1 MTIRQFLL
9 ACFCCVTPCLTAQ
22 TSKIKLSEMNL
33 SSIYQ
38 PYGTPL
44 PGKAVTGEPLRV
56 AGTFFTDG
64 IGVQANSKIKISL
77 QGKSSLFTCKIGIN
91 DQSVNYKD
99 SHLVKIP
106 LTDGTMLFYDQTNG
120 RKQYV
125 GTGKGNGEVEK
136 GSVVFKITGDGKELY
151 NSGIMR
157 GGETARAIS
166 LPVEGI
172 KILELEAES
181 ANDGLSGDHADWLEA
196 VITYFEI
203 RPSLVAPEYQGEI
216 ASMSKEVERSLQQKI
231 GQLETVC
238 LPLPSPSY
246 DWLICNQEAKA
257 KVYQANQGKDIVL
270 SNGLVSRVFR
280 IFPNLATVDIQNL
293 MTGEN
298 MLRAV
303 SNEGI
308 LTLDGKN
315 YSLGGLDG
323 QPEFGYTQYKW
334 LDRMEPFANSFR
346 VIDFRISEIT
356 PRINWKSRRWALE
369 KKRNPS
375 GKQQI
380 LGYGSFSCIN
390 VSKNS

>member
-33 SSIYQ
+33 SPIYQ
-38 PYGTPL
+38 PYGTPAS
-44 PGKAVTGEPLRV
+44 GKAVTGEPLQV
-56 AGTFFTDG
+56 AGTLFADG
-64 IGVQANSKIKISL
+64 VGVQANSKIKISL

-181 ANDGLSGDHADWLEA
+181 AMMDLA
-196 VITYFEI
+196 VIMLI
-203 RPSLVAPEYQGEI
+203 GWRPSLPI
-216 ASMSKEVERSLQQKI
+216 SK
-231 GQLETVC
+231 
-238 LPLPSPSY
+238 
-246 DWLICNQEAKA
+246 
-257 KVYQANQGKDIVL
+257 
-270 SNGLVSRVFR
+270 F
-280 IFPNLATVDIQNL
+280 
-293 MTGEN
+293 
-298 MLRAV
+298 
-303 SNEGI
+303 
-308 LTLDGKN
+308 
-315 YSLGGLDG
+315 
-323 QPEFGYTQYKW
+323 
-334 LDRMEPFANSFR
+334 DR
-346 VIDFRISEIT
+346 
-356 PRINWKSRRWALE
+356 L
-369 KKRNPS
+369 
-375 GKQQI
+375 
-380 LGYGSFSCIN
+380 
-390 VSKNS
+390 

>member
-1 MTIRQFLL
+1 MTIRQILL

-38 PYGTPL
+38 PYGTPAS
-44 PGKAVTGEPLRV
+44 GKAVTGEPLRV

-99 SHLVKIP
+99 SHLAKIP

-238 LPLPSPSY
+238 LPLPSPS
-246 DWLICNQEAKA
+246 
-257 KVYQANQGKDIVL
+257 
-270 SNGLVSRVFR
+270 
-280 IFPNLATVDIQNL
+280 
-293 MTGEN
+293 
-298 MLRAV
+298 
-303 SNEGI
+303 
-308 LTLDGKN
+308 
-315 YSLGGLDG
+315 
-323 QPEFGYTQYKW
+323 
-334 LDRMEPFANSFR
+334 
-346 VIDFRISEIT
+346 
-356 PRINWKSRRWALE
+356 
-369 KKRNPS
+369 
-375 GKQQI
+375 
-380 LGYGSFSCIN
+380 
-390 VSKNS
+390 

>member
-1 MTIRQFLL
+1 MTIKQLL
-9 ACFCCVTPCLTAQ
+9 IAGLCCVTPSLIAQ
-22 TSKIKLSEMNL
+22 TGKIKLSEMDL

-38 PYGTPL
+38 PYGTPAS
-44 PGKAVTGEPLRV
+44 GKAVTGEPLQV
-56 AGTFFTDG
+56 AGTLFADG
-64 IGVQANSKIKISL
+64 VGVQANSKIKISL
-77 QGKSSLFTCKIGIN
+77 QGKSTLFTCKIGVN

-99 SHLVKIP
+99 SHLAKIP

-196 VITYFEI
+196 VITYFKI

-334 LDRMEPFANSFR
+334 LDRMEPFAN
-346 VIDFRISEIT
+346 
-356 PRINWKSRRWALE
+356 
-369 KKRNPS
+369 
-375 GKQQI
+375 
-380 LGYGSFSCIN
+380 
-390 VSKNS
+390 

>member
-1 MTIRQFLL
+1 MTIRQILL

-38 PYGTPL
+38 PYGTPAS
-44 PGKAVTGEPLRV
+44 GKAVTGEPLRV

-99 SHLVKIP
+99 SHLAKIP

-166 LPVEGI
+166 LPVEG
-172 KILELEAES
+172 
-181 ANDGLSGDHADWLEA
+181 
-196 VITYFEI
+196 
-203 RPSLVAPEYQGEI
+203 
-216 ASMSKEVERSLQQKI
+216 
-231 GQLETVC
+231 
-238 LPLPSPSY
+238 
-246 DWLICNQEAKA
+246 NQDL
-257 KVYQANQGKDIVL
+257 G
-270 SNGLVSRVFR
+270 
-280 IFPNLATVDIQNL
+280 
-293 MTGEN
+293 TG
-298 MLRAV
+298 
-303 SNEGI
+303 
-308 LTLDGKN
+308 
-315 YSLGGLDG
+315 
-323 QPEFGYTQYKW
+323 
-334 LDRMEPFANSFR
+334 
-346 VIDFRISEIT
+346 
-356 PRINWKSRRWALE
+356 
-369 KKRNPS
+369 S
-375 GKQQI
+375 GK
-380 LGYGSFSCIN
+380 C
-390 VSKNS
+390 K